1 MSENTVAQSKG
12 NIFWRISKRFQY
24 AADRLIPDSLVF
36 CLILTFVVFILSMI
50 FTMTNPLEMIK
61 YWYKGFWTQS
71 TFAFQMTI
79 MVVTCAAFAK
89 SPAIEKLLDKF
100 AGLAHSPR
108 GAMIIFMIFSLIASF
123 INWAFCVIVNPILA
137 MRMAKQIKGLHFPMM
152 IAAGYS
158 CMILGQCMCPSASCY
173 ALLATPDHF
182 LADLIGVLTQN
193 VTTYNPM
200 NVILWC
206 ILAIVTVIVS
216 VLTTPPANEL
226 VEFKDTMAEVEKETT
241 VAESNDTPAD
251 KMNNSRIIMYL
262 IGVAGLIYI
271 VWSFIANGVF
281 GSLSLNF
288 IIFLFIMLNCFV
300 YSTPK
305 KFIAAYKEC
314 MFLSTDIMIQ
324 FPFYGGIAGMMSD
337 SGFASVI
344 VSGIVSIASARSIPV
359 WTYISACIVNL
370 FIPSQGGQWI
380 IQGPLMMPACIQL
393 GGNIPDCIN
402 AFVYGDEATNL
413 LQPLYLIPALAVVN
427 GKLKEVWGYC
437 AYIFVFWF
445 IITCLGLY
453 FIPEILA

>member
-12 NIFWRISKRFQY
+12 NIFWRMSKKFQY

-36 CLILTFVVFILSMI
+36 CLILTFVVFVLSMI
-50 FTMTNPLEMIK
+50 FTMTDPLTMIK
-61 YWYKGFWTQS
+61 YWYAGFWTQS

-89 SPAIEKLLDKF
+89 SPVVERFLDKF
-100 AGLAHSPR
+100 AGITHSPR
-108 GAMIIFMIFSLIASF
+108 GAMVIFMIFGFVASF
-123 INWAFCVIVNPILA
+123 INWAFCSIACPVLA

-158 CMILGQCMCPSASCY
+158 SMVIGQCLGPSASVY

-182 LADLIGVLTQN
+182 LVDMIGVMTQAQ
-193 VTTYNPM
+193 TTYNPM

-206 ILAIVTVIVS
+206 ILAVVTVVVS

-226 VEFKDTMAEVEKETT
+226 IEFNESNSSAKGKDEV
-241 VAESNDTPAD
+241 VANDTPAD

-262 IGVAGLIYI
+262 IGIAGLIYI
-271 VWSFIANGVF
+271 FWSFIANGIMA
-281 GSLSLNF
+281 SLGLNF
-288 IIFLFIMLNCFV
+288 VIFIFVTLNCFA
-300 YSTPK
+300 YGTPR
-305 KFIAAYKEC
+305 KFISAYREC
-314 MFLSTDIMIQ
+314 MFLSTDVMIQ
-324 FPFYGGIAGMMSD
+324 FPFYGGIAGMMSS
-337 SGFASVI
+337 SGFAAI
-344 VSGIVSIASARSIPV
+344 IISGIVSIASARTIPL

-380 IQGPLMMPACIQL
+380 VQGPLMMPACIQL
-393 GGNIPDCIN
+393 GGSIPDCVN
-402 AFVYGDEATNL
+402 AFVYGDEATNM

-427 GKLKEVWGYC
+427 IKLKDVWGYC

-445 IITCLGLY
+445 IITCIGLY
-453 FIPEILA
+453 VIPGLLA